1 MTVREEPS
9 PLTGGPRRRP
19 GRRHRPRRSDPRR
32 ASRAWIRAP
41 AQKQRPHRRTT
52 SGRGGQGPRSPGSS
66 SAEAIGGA
74 RGSSRRHHGTETPEN
89 GAAAIGSGGRRGGGR
104 PAPRSGGGRKRSQF
118 APPARGRSWRVL
130 VIGLRA
136 AVRPAG
142 ARAGPA
148 RGRRP
153 APGRRRIGSG
163 LRGRPGE
170 TSARSRPTAVSRARG
185 RGSWRRSTGMMPA
198 SGLASARAGP
208 TAREERRFHAR
219 NARLLVDPYRSQIG
233 ATPPRPERATEHR
246 EAAFDDP
253 VPPRPAI
260 RAPQDDVFTSSRGG
274 HGPHRASGICTGTA
288 RPRRSPFL
296 FIKTTNPGCQVW
308 SERGTKHKHASTAI
322 FPQVPSRSRRERSA
336 RHRPFGPPVQSAHIE
351 SGTARWPG
359 LRLLRA
365 RLARQR
371 RRRDRDDPIDGLT
384 TRR

>member
-1 MTVREEPS
+1 MEPS
-9 PLTGGPRRRP
+9 PGAEAAPPSTDDVGAGRTRAPIAREQFGGGHRRRP
-19 GRRHRPRRSDPRR
+19 RIVETPSRDGDTRERCRRDRIRRAERGGAPGAPVGRRPQ
-32 ASRAWIRAP
+32 
-41 AQKQRPHRRTT
+41 AQ
-52 SGRGGQGPRSPGSS
+52 S
-66 SAEAIGGA
+66 
-74 RGSSRRHHGTETPEN
+74 
-89 GAAAIGSGGRRGGGR
+89 
-104 PAPRSGGGRKRSQF
+104 
-118 APPARGRSWRVL
+118 
-130 VIGLRA
+130 
-136 AVRPAG
+136 VRPAG
-142 ARAGPA
+142 ARAELAGLGDRLA
-148 RGRRP
+148 GRRSP
-153 APGRRRIGSG
+153 RRRAGRAGS
-163 LRGRPGE
+163 RSP
-170 TSARSRPTAVSRARG
+170 ARSRPTAVSRARG

>member
-32 ASRAWIRAP
+32 ASRAWRRAP
-41 AQKQRPHRRTT
+41 AQKQHPHRRTT

-74 RGSSRRHHGTETPEN
+74 RGSSRRHHGTEAPEN
-89 GAAAIGSGGRRGGGR
+89 GAAAIGSGGRGGGR
-104 PAPRSGGGRKRSQF
+104 PAPRSGGGRERSRF
-118 APPARGRSWRVL
+118 APPARGQGRLEVAGPLPADGGS
-130 VIGLRA
+130 A
-136 AVRPAG
+136 AVFAADPAK
-142 ARAGPA
+142 
-148 RGRRP
+148 RRP
-153 APGRRRIGSG
+153 TPGRRRPRERAGG
-163 LRGRPGE
+163 AD
-170 TSARSRPTAVSRARG
+170 SAR
-185 RGSWRRSTGMMPA
+185 
-198 SGLASARAGP
+198 
-208 TAREERRFHAR
+208 
-219 NARLLVDPYRSQIG
+219 G

-246 EAAFDDP
+246 EAAVDDP
-253 VPPRPAI
+253 APPRPAI
-260 RAPQDDVFTSSRGG
+260 RALQDGVFTSSRGG
-274 HGPHRASGICTGTA
+274 HRPHRAPGICTGTA
-288 RPRRSPFL
+288 RPRRSSFL

-351 SGTARWPG
+351 SGTARRPG

>member
-1 MTVREEPS
+1 MEPS
-9 PLTGGPRRRP
+9 PGAEAAPPSTDDVGAGRTRAPIAREQFGGGHRRRP
-19 GRRHRPRRSDPRR
+19 RIVETPSRDGDTRERCRRDRIRRAERGGTPGAPVGRRPQ
-32 ASRAWIRAP
+32 
-41 AQKQRPHRRTT
+41 AQ
-52 SGRGGQGPRSPGSS
+52 S
-66 SAEAIGGA
+66 
-74 RGSSRRHHGTETPEN
+74 
-89 GAAAIGSGGRRGGGR
+89 
-104 PAPRSGGGRKRSQF
+104 
-118 APPARGRSWRVL
+118 
-130 VIGLRA
+130 
-136 AVRPAG
+136 VRPAG

-153 APGRRRIGSG
+153 APGRRRIGGG

-170 TSARSRPTAVSRARG
+170 TPAHSRPTAASRARG
-185 RGSWRRSTGMMPA
+185 RGQGRNIHAPLGKG
-198 SGLASARAGP
+198 GLASARAGH
-208 TAREERRFHAR
+208 TKVGAEGGEFRRSRERAGGADSAR
-219 NARLLVDPYRSQIG
+219 G